1 MALPFKIRHADRIV
15 AAFLL
20 VAIAATSAVLVVVA
34 RNQGLFVR
42 RLHYRTVFKDGGGI
56 RAETP
61 VKIAGIEVGTVR
73 AVRLTDDD
81 QVEVEF
87 EVFESYA
94 NRLVQDPPGDLCKRK
109 AAVDVLLDE
118 KEKQTEE
125 KRKELCGSRIAV
137 SLPAGLGAFLQAGL
151 EIKVGNRKNP
161 VYEEGSFI
169 PAEESEGLNELLARL
184 QREGIVQNAR
194 DIVVQIDTLLRNF
207 NDEEGPIQQTLQS
220 VAAVTAKAA
229 AGKGLVGEIT
239 TDNSPTQKKVNE
251 AIAKLDRSLAE
262 IEKASQDVALLTS
275 GVSKRTD
282 DIDRFITNLEKFSV
296 QAKEV
301 GSDLKVFA
309 EDSKKIPPD
318 VREAVKNLDERIDDL
333 GVILKGLKKTFP
345 FNLGE
350 EPKDEPREGR
360 KDGRQP

>member
-1 MALPFKIRHADRIV
+1 MALPFRIRHADRIV
-15 AAFLL
+15 AGFLL
-20 VAIAATSAVLVVVA
+20 VVIAATSVVLVVVA
-34 RNQGLFVR
+34 KNQGLFAR

-61 VKIAGIEVGTVR
+61 VKIAGIEVGSVR

-87 EVFESYA
+87 DVFEGYA

-109 AAVDVLLDE
+109 AAVDMLLDD
-118 KEKQTEE
+118 KEKDLEQQ
-125 KRKELCGSRIAV
+125 RKEQCGSRIAV

-161 VYEEGSFI
+161 AYEEGSFI

-194 DIVVQIDTLLRNF
+194 DIVVQIDTMLRNF
-207 NDEEGPIQQTLQS
+207 NDAEGPIQQTLQS
-220 VAAVTAKAA
+220 VAAVTGKAA

-239 TDNSPTQKKVNE
+239 TDNSPTQKKVND

-262 IEKASQDVALLTS
+262 IEKASQDVALLTA
-275 GVSKRTD
+275 GVSKRGD
-282 DIDRFITNLEKFSV
+282 EIDRFIINLEAFSTE
-296 QAKEV
+296 ARKA
-301 GSDLKVFA
+301 GADLKVFA
-309 EDSKKIPPD
+309 EDSKQIPPD

-333 GVILKGLKKTFP
+333 GVIINGLKKTFP
-345 FNLGE
+345 FSLGE
-350 EPKDEPREGR
+350 SPDEAKAAGKGDE
-360 KDGRQP
+360 